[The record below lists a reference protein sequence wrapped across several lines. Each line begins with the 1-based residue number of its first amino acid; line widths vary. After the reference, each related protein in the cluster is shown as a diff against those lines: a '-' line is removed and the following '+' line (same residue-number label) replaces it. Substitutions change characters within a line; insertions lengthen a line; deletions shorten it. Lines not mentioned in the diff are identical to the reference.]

1 MNEGQR
7 DTLYSNKVNPIA
19 QFPGRG
25 LAVFGQKTLNP
36 NSSALDRVNV
46 ARLLVYIR
54 EQLDD
59 AVKPFLFEPNDELT
73 RANAKSVVD
82 GFLSQLVI
90 QRGLFD
96 FVTVC
101 DATNN
106 TAARID
112 RNELYIDIAIQPV
125 KAVEFIYIPIR
136 IQNTLGQTG

>member
-1 MNEGQR
+1 M
-7 DTLYSNKVNPIA
+7 
-19 QFPGRG
+19 
-25 LAVFGQKTLNP
+25 
-36 NSSALDRVNV
+36 
-46 ARLLVYIR
+46 LVYIR

-90 QRGLFD
+90 PKRSIPD

-106 TAARID
+106 TAVPID

-125 KAVEFIYIPIR
+125 KAVEFIYIPLEFKILWVP
-136 IQNTLGQTG
+136 TA